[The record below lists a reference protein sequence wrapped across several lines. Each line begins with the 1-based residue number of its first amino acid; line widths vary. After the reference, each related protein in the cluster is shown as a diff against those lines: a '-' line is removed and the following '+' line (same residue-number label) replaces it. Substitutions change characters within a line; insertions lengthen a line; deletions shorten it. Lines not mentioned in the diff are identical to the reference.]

1 MRTTLGMTAIGA
13 IALLTACA
21 QQTVSPPQAPEPAEA
36 APQARAC
43 PEGLPST
50 TQCLGGRDS
59 AGAFYLIAMP
69 TDWNGH
75 LVVHAHGG
83 PFLGD
88 PTAKRIEDDLKR
100 WSIVP
105 RAGYAWAG
113 SSFRQ
118 GGVAVRA
125 AAQDTERVRK
135 IFVQHVAKPKLTV
148 LHGQSW
154 GANVA
159 AKGAEMYGS
168 EMHST
173 GKPYDGVL
181 LTSGVLAGGPRAYD
195 FRLDLRVL
203 YQYLC
208 HNHPRPD
215 EPAYPLWMGLPD
227 GSTMTPQDLAQR
239 TEECLGLRKP
249 AASRTPEQTQKIK
262 TLVDVLRLPESSI
275 QGHLNWATFHFRD
288 IARRSG
294 GSVFGNIDAKYSGS
308 ADDAA
313 LNAGV
318 LRYATDPEALAR
330 FAEDTDLGGRIAV
343 PVLTVHAI
351 DDPIAFVEMQ
361 HRFAATMAAAGHAG
375 GLVQTFSAD
384 NVHSYISDAS
394 YVALL
399 EAMRQWLQAGT
410 PPTPASVAEGCVA
423 AQARFPSSCRFQ
435 PGYRPAPLESR
446 VTARKRP

>member
-1 MRTTLGMTAIGA
+1 MRITWGLLA

-21 QQTVSPPQAPEPAEA
+21 QKAVAPPPMEA
-36 APQARAC
+36 APQSLTC
-43 PEGLPST
+43 PEGLPSST
-50 TQCLGGRDS
+50 KCLGGRDS

-69 TDWNGH
+69 ADWNGH
-75 LVVHAHGG
+75 LVLHAHGG

-88 PTAKRIEDDLKR
+88 PTAKRIEEDLKR

-125 AAQDTERVRK
+125 AAQDTERVRQ
-135 IFVQHVAKPKLTV
+135 IFEQHVAKPKLTV

-159 AKGAEMYGS
+159 AKGAEM
-168 EMHST
+168 HSAD
-173 GKPYDGVL
+173 KPYDGVL

-195 FRLDLRVL
+195 FRLDLRVI
-203 YQYLC
+203 YQHLC
-208 HNHPRPD
+208 RNHPRPD
-215 EPAYPLWMGLPD
+215 EAPYPLWMGLPE
-227 GSTMTPQDLAQR
+227 GSTLSSQDLAQR
-239 TEECLGLRKP
+239 ADECLGLRKA
-249 AASRTPEQTQKIK
+249 AASRTPEQARKLK

-275 QGHLNWATFHFRD
+275 EGHLNWATFHFRD

-294 GSVFGNIDAKYSGS
+294 GNVFGNIDASYSGS

-313 LNAGV
+313 LNAAV
-318 LRYATDPEALAR
+318 LRYATDPAALAR
-330 FAEDTDLGGRIAV
+330 FAEDTDLSGRIAV

-351 DDPIAFVEMQ
+351 DDPTAFVEMQ
-361 HRFAATMAAAGHAG
+361 HQFASTMAAAGHAG
-375 GLVQTFSAD
+375 KLVQTFSND
-384 NVHSYISDAS
+384 KVHSYISDAS

-399 EAMRQWLQAGT
+399 EAMRRWLEEGT
-410 PPTPASVAEGCVA
+410 PPTPTSVAQGCVT

-446 VTARKRP
+446 VAVRKRP

>member
-1 MRTTLGMTAIGA
+1 MKTTLGLLAIG
-13 IALLTACA
+13 LLTACA
-21 QQTVSPPQAPEPAEA
+21 QKAVSPPQATEPTEA
-36 APQARAC
+36 APQSLAC
-43 PEGLPST
+43 PEGLPSST
-50 TQCLGGRDS
+50 RCLGGRDS
-59 AGAFYLIAMP
+59 AGAFYLIAVP
-69 TDWNGH
+69 AEWNGH

-88 PTAKRIEDDLKR
+88 PTPQRIEDDLKR
-100 WSIVP
+100 WSIMP

-135 IFVQHVAKPKLTV
+135 IFVQHVARPKLTM

-159 AKGAEMYGS
+159 AQGAEMYS
-168 EMHST
+168 A

-195 FRLDLRVL
+195 FRLDLRVI

-208 HNHPRPD
+208 RNHPRPD
-215 EPAYPLWMGLPD
+215 EAPYPLWMGLPE
-227 GSTMTPQDLAQR
+227 GSPMTTQDLAQR

-249 AASRTPEQTQKIK
+249 AASRTPEQAQKIK

-275 QGHLNWATFHFRD
+275 AGHLNWATFHFRD
-288 IARRSG
+288 IAQRSG
-294 GSVFGNIDAKYSGS
+294 GSVFGNTGAKYSGS
-308 ADDAA
+308 ADDTA

-318 LRYATDPEALAR
+318 LRYATDPAALAR
-330 FAEDTDLGGRIAV
+330 FAADTELGGRIAV

-361 HRFAATMAAAGHAG
+361 HRFASTMAAAGRAG
-375 GLVQTFSAD
+375 GLVQTYSND

-399 EAMRQWLQAGT
+399 DAMRQWLEAGK
-410 PPTPASVAEGCVA
+410 PPTPMSVAQGCVT

-435 PGYRPAPLESR
+435 PDYRAAPLESR
-446 VTARKRP
+446 VTERKRL

>member
-1 MRTTLGMTAIGA
+1 MRTTLSVVAIG
-13 IALLTACA
+13 LLTACA
-21 QQTVSPPQAPEPAEA
+21 HKAVSPPRPTEAAEA
-36 APQARAC
+36 APQALAC
-43 PEGLPST
+43 PEGLPSST
-50 TQCLGGRDS
+50 KCLGGRDR

-69 TDWNGH
+69 ADWNGH

-88 PTAKRIEDDLKR
+88 PTAKRIEEDLKR

-159 AKGAEMYGS
+159 AKGAEMLGAA
-168 EMHST
+168 
-173 GKPYDGVL
+173 KPYDGVL

-195 FRLDLRVL
+195 FRLDLRVI
-203 YQYLC
+203 YQHLC
-208 HNHPRPD
+208 RNHPRPD
-215 EPAYPLWMGLPD
+215 EAPYPLWMGLPE
-227 GSTMTPQDLAQR
+227 GSSMSAQELTQR
-239 TEECLGLRKP
+239 AEDCLGLRQP
-249 AASRTPEQTQKIK
+249 AASRTNEQAQKLK
-262 TLVDVLRLPESSI
+262 TLVNVLRLPESSI
-275 QGHLNWATFHFRD
+275 DGHLQWATFHFRD

-294 GSVFGNIDAKYSGS
+294 GSVFGNIGARYTGS
-308 ADDAA
+308 DDDAA
-313 LNAGV
+313 LNTGV
-318 LRYATDPEALAR
+318 LRYATDPVALAR
-330 FAEDTDLGGRIAV
+330 FAEDTDLGGRIEV

-361 HRFAATMAAAGHAG
+361 HQFASTMAAAGRAG
-375 GLVQTFSAD
+375 QLVQTFSND
-384 NVHSYISDAS
+384 KVHSYISDAS

-399 EAMRQWLQAGT
+399 DAMRQWLQAGT
-410 PPTPASVAEGCVA
+410 APTPASVAEGCVA

-446 VTARKRP
+446 VTPRKRP

>member
-1 MRTTLGMTAIGA
+1 MKTALGLLAIG
-13 IALLTACA
+13 LLTACA
-21 QQTVSPPQAPEPAEA
+21 QKAALPPQTADSTEA
-36 APQARAC
+36 APQPLAC
-43 PEGLPST
+43 PEGLPAST
-50 TQCLGGRDS
+50 RCLGGRDS

-69 TDWNGH
+69 ADWNGH

-88 PTAKRIEDDLKR
+88 PTARRIEEDLQR

-118 GGVAVRA
+118 GGVAVRD

-135 IFVQHVAKPKLTV
+135 IFVQHVARPKLTL

-159 AKGAEMYGS
+159 AKGAEIYNAK
-168 EMHST
+168 T
-173 GKPYDGVL
+173 PYDGVL

-195 FRLDLRVL
+195 FRLDLRVV

-227 GSTMTPQDLAQR
+227 GSTLSARDLAQR
-239 TEECLGLRKP
+239 ADECLGLRQP
-249 AASRTPEQTQKIK
+249 AASRTPEQKQKVK
-262 TLVDVLRLPESSI
+262 TLVDVLRLSESSI
-275 QGHLNWATFHFRD
+275 QGHLSWATFHFRD
-288 IARRSG
+288 VARRSG
-294 GSVFGNIDAKYSGS
+294 GNVFGNIDARYAGS
-308 ADDAA
+308 SDDAA

-318 LRYATDPEALAR
+318 LRYATDPAALAR
-330 FAEDTDLGGRIAV
+330 FTDDTELHGRIDV

-361 HRFAATMAAAGHAG
+361 HRFATTMAAAGHAG
-375 GLVQTFSAD
+375 NLVQTFSND
-384 NVHSYISDAS
+384 KVHSYISDAS

-399 EAMRQWLQAGT
+399 EAMRQWLQTGT
-410 PPTPASVAEGCVA
+410 PPTPAGVAQGCVA
-423 AQARFPSSCRFQ
+423 SQARFPSTCRFV
-435 PGYRPAPLESR
+435 PDYRPAPLESR
-446 VTARKRP
+446 VTVRKRP

>member
-1 MRTTLGMTAIGA
+1 MNMRTALGLMA
-13 IALLTACA
+13 IAWLTACA
-21 QQTVSPPQAPEPAEA
+21 QPAVSPPPAAEP
-36 APQARAC
+36 PQALAC
-43 PEGLPST
+43 PEGLPSST
-50 TQCLGGRDS
+50 RCMGGRDS

-69 TDWNGH
+69 ADWNGH

-100 WSIVP
+100 WSIMP

-125 AAQDTERVRK
+125 AAEDTERVRQ
-135 IFVQHVAKPKLTV
+135 IFVAHVARPKLTV

-159 AKGAEMYGS
+159 AKGAEM
-168 EMHST
+168 HSA

-195 FRLDLRVL
+195 FRLDLRVV

-227 GSTMTPQDLAQR
+227 GSTMTSQGLAQR
-239 TEECLGLRKP
+239 TEECLGLHKP
-249 AASRTPEQTQKIK
+249 AAARTPEQAQKIK
-262 TLVDVLRLPESSI
+262 TLVDVLRVPESSI
-275 QGHLNWATFHFRD
+275 PGHLNWATFHFRD

-294 GSVFGNIDAKYSGS
+294 GSVFGNIDARYSGS
-308 ADDAA
+308 TDDAA

-318 LRYATDPEALAR
+318 LRYATDPAALAR
-330 FAEDTDLGGRIAV
+330 FAEDTELSGRIAV

-351 DDPIAFVEMQ
+351 HDPTAFVEMQ
-361 HRFAATMAAAGHAG
+361 HRFASTMAAAGRAG
-375 GLVQTFSAD
+375 NLVQTFSND
-384 NVHSYISDAS
+384 SVHSYISDAS

-399 EAMRQWLQAGT
+399 DAMRQWLEAGT
-410 PPTPASVAEGCVA
+410 PPTPASVAQGCLA

-435 PGYRPAPLESR
+435 PDYQPASLDSR
-446 VTARKRP
+446 VAVRKRP

>member
-21 QQTVSPPQAPEPAEA
+21 QQGVSPPQAPEAMEA

-43 PEGLPST
+43 PEGVPAT
-50 TQCLGGRDS
+50 TRCLGGRDS

-69 TDWNGH
+69 ADWNGH

-88 PTAKRIEDDLKR
+88 PTAKRTEEDLKR

-125 AAQDTERVRK
+125 AAEDTERVRK

-159 AKGAEMYGS
+159 AKGAEM
-168 EMHST
+168 HSA
-173 GKPYDGVL
+173 GQPYDGVL

-195 FRLDLRVL
+195 FRLDLRVI

-208 HNHPRPD
+208 GNHPRPD
-215 EPAYPLWMGLPD
+215 EPAYPLWMGLPE
-227 GSTMTPQDLAQR
+227 GSAMKAQDLVQR
-239 TEECLGLRKP
+239 TDECLGLRKP
-249 AASRTPEQTQKIK
+249 AASRTAEQAGKIK

-275 QGHLNWATFHFRD
+275 QSHLNWATFHFRD

-294 GSVFGNIDAKYSGS
+294 GNVFGNIDAKYSGS

-318 LRYATDPEALAR
+318 LRYATDPAAFAR
-330 FAEDTDLGGRIAV
+330 FAEDTDLGGRIGV

-351 DDPIAFVEMQ
+351 DDPVAFVEMQ
-361 HRFAATMAAAGHAG
+361 HRFAATMAAAGRAG

-410 PPTPASVAEGCVA
+410 PPTPASVAAGCVA
-423 AQARFPSSCRFQ
+423 AQLRFPSSCRFQ
-435 PGYRPAPLESR
+435 PDYRPAPLESR
-446 VTARKRP
+446 VAVRKRP